1 MSGSIDYSILFPN
14 TTNTDQ
20 PSLLDTLYGN
30 GAATRS
36 VTPPLIALRIAEAS
50 EAKQVAATA
59 KQPAIARDIAAFKAA
74 VAKAKSPL
82 DLMKNPVALKVLLT
96 ANGLA
101 DRVDSPALAQKVLLS
116 DTTNSKSLVNR
127 ITDTRWKPVAKTYDF
142 AHMGLTTLRN
152 PKVLDT
158 VAHAYAEIA
167 WRKSLDAATP
177 GLSSALDFRS
187 RAASVKNILEI
198 LGDPVL
204 RDVITTAL
212 DIPKQ
217 IAFQELPAQE
227 KAIAS
232 RLDITKLKDK
242 HFVDAFSQRYLL
254 NKANDPSAAST
265 QPTLDQ
271 LISKSTGLLV

>member
-1 MSGSIDYSILFPN
+1 MSGSIDYSILFPD
-14 TTNTDQ
+14 TTNTGQ
-20 PSLLDTLYGN
+20 PSLLGTFYGN
-30 GAATRS
+30 GVAKKSA
-36 VTPPLIALRIAEAS
+36 TPPLIALRIAEAS

-82 DLMKNPVALKVLLT
+82 DLLKNPVALKVLLT

-101 DRVDSPALAQKVLLS
+101 DRIDTPALAQKTLLS
-116 DTTNSKSLVNR
+116 DTTDSKSLVNR
-127 ITDTRWKPVAKTYDF
+127 ITDTRWKPVTKTYDF
-142 AHMGLTTLRN
+142 AHKGLTILRD

-177 GLSSALDFRS
+177 GLSSALDFRG
-187 RAASVKNILEI
+187 RAASVKSYIDI
-198 LGDPVL
+198 LGDPIL

-212 DIPKQ
+212 GIPKQ

-232 RLDITKLKDK
+232 RLDLAKLKDK

-254 NKANDPSAAST
+254 NKANDPNAVAT

-271 LISKSTGLLV
+271 LISKSAGLLV